1 MYKIV
6 GPLRKNNMK
15 SNRAYILLLG
25 LLGLFAISFA
35 QDPQDKPQ
43 KADTTFIRF
52 TDGGKGEGSLETA
65 IATYENKAGQ
75 KVELIAAVHI
85 ADTAYYKRLE
95 KIFAG
100 YDSLLYE
107 LVKAKDAKPP
117 KPGRRD
123 RGDSSNMIA
132 WFQRYLRDTL
142 KLDFQLDAIDYTVK
156 NFVHADL
163 DAETFQ
169 KLSKERGETMVQLM
183 LKLALS
189 QYKAEKEGKSK
200 SDPYMGLK
208 LIVALVMPDTARTL
222 KYLLAKQLQDME
234 ALMAGLGAGED
245 GKGSVLLI
253 ERNKA
258 LMRVLHRRLKAGD
271 KKIGVFYGG
280 AHLRDVEERIFA
292 ETDLRRT
299 GVRWEKAWVIERTK
313 KKPESKPAKKN

>member
-6 GPLRKNNMK
+6 GPLDKNNMK
-15 SNRAYILLLG
+15 SSHGYILLFG
-25 LLGLFAISFA
+25 LLGPFAVSCE
-35 QDPQDKPQ
+35 QDSQDKPQ
-43 KADTTFIRF
+43 QANTTFIRF
-52 TDGGKGEGSLETA
+52 TDGGKGEGVLETA

-95 KIFAG
+95 KLFAG

-107 LVKAKDAKPP
+107 LVKPKGAKPP

-142 KLDFQLDAIDYTVK
+142 KLDFQLDAIDYTAK

-163 DAETFQ
+163 DTETFQ
-169 KLSKERGETMVQLM
+169 KLSKERGETMIQLM
-183 LKLALS
+183 FKLMLS

-200 SDPYMGLK
+200 SDPYMGMKML
-208 LIVALVMPDTARTL
+208 VALVMPDSARTL

-234 ALMAGLGAGED
+234 AIMAGLGAGED
-245 GKGSVLLI
+245 GKGSVLLT

-258 LMRVLHRRLKAGD
+258 LMRVMRQRLVAGD
-271 KKIGVFYGG
+271 KEIGVFYGG
-280 AHLRDVEERIFA
+280 AHLHDVEERIFA

-299 GVRWEKAWVIERTK
+299 GVRWEKAWVIKRAEKKSAK
-313 KKPESKPAKKN
+313 KK